1 MPLCP
6 SGHQSHTSD
15 YCDTCGAVMGGAPI
29 THASPL
35 AGSSIPES
43 ALASTMLSGTGSASG
58 RTGEV
63 CPQCGADR
71 DGRFCEECGHDYE
84 LAALMPPAA
93 AEPEPA
99 PPSMN
104 GVAAEQATI
113 LLPEQPA
120 EPEPVLPA
128 LPVTMPPLSA
138 ELRPPDVEPDSGA
151 GVQAGSPAGSP
162 TATYLPPD
170 FTVEQEAVP
179 GSGAVPGT
187 GALEPEA
194 GSASGGEE
202 AAAPLPGVPLTV
214 LASADLEYYTAQVR
228 RGDILES
235 DYPFPKYPQELRFSL
250 DGDKARIGRSSASRG
265 IAVEVDLASPPVD
278 PAVSHLHAQ
287 FLRLADGSWAVVDLN
302 SANGTRINGAAD
314 PIPAETEVPVAAGD
328 RIHLGVWTT
337 LTITEP

>member
-1 MPLCP
+1 MPVCP

-43 ALASTMLSGTGSASG
+43 ALASTVLSGTGNAGG
-58 RTGEV
+58 RTGEA
-63 CPQCGADR
+63 CPQCGAAR
-71 DGRFCEECGHDYE
+71 DGRFCEECGYDFE
-84 LAALMPPAA
+84 LAALVPPTAAEPAPASMNGAAAEHPTVLLPDTPAA
-93 AEPEPA
+93 APPVLPVPEPEPEA
-99 PPSMN
+99 PPL
-104 GVAAEQATI
+104 E
-113 LLPEQPA
+113 
-120 EPEPVLPA
+120 A
-128 LPVTMPPLSA
+128 LPVEALSA
-138 ELRPPDVEPDSGA
+138 FA
-151 GVQAGSPAGSP
+151 AAAPALDP
-162 TATYLPPD
+162 TETYLPPD
-170 FTVEQEAVP
+170 IA
-179 GSGAVPGT
+179 
-187 GALEPEA
+187 EPEA
-194 GSASGGEE
+194 APASPGGPAESESAPAFGAEPVG
-202 AAAPLPGVPLTV
+202 AGADLGARPQPGPPLTV
-214 LASADLEYYTAQVR
+214 LAAADLEYYTAQVQ

-235 DYPFPKYPQELRFSL
+235 DYPFPKYPQELRFAL

-314 PIPAETEVPVAAGD
+314 PIPVETEVPVAAGD

-337 LTITEP
+337 LTIVEA